1 MSLDVVALA
10 LAKKHANEVALGIG
24 SMRVEGTTVYFTK
37 IDTGEEVS
45 VTVPTPADGISIE
58 TVEIN
63 ENNHLICSMSDGST
77 VDAGELPSH
86 EPVLTVDL
94 VPNLKPGSVK
104 DSYPIGTTLE
114 QIIIDMLTE
123 KNPPTVA
130 MALNPSATL
139 YDEVNG
145 SISSLTINAAVTKK
159 TNDVAKVEFYIN
171 DALVHTTTSNVAN
184 GGSFPYI
191 HNTTIIDDTVVKVV
205 ATDTEGLTS
214 TASKTITFIG
224 NSYYGIVEST
234 LTEPTEAL
242 IKTLTKNLK
251 NTKKLV
257 YEGIACDYNKVVYAY
272 PSELGKLTSIMD
284 KVNNFNYTTSFQQT
298 TVTVDGIEYY
308 VYTLIDPT
316 GADDVTL
323 TFE

>member
-45 VTVPTPADGISIE
+45 VTVPTPADGVSIE
-58 TVEIN
+58 TVEID
-63 ENNHLICSMSDGST
+63 EDNHLICSMSDGST

-86 EPVLTVDL
+86 EPVTSVEII
-94 VPNLKPGSVK
+94 PNLKPGSVK

-130 MALNPSATL
+130 IALNPSATL

-257 YEGIACDYNKVVYAY
+257 YEGITCDYNKVVYAY